1 MRVTLALNELNTLP
15 WTLGLKREYITE
27 EVCINT
33 PWIQDVYWTYIRRS
47 GDAQDVQLKII
58 PFFLICSGSPSGS
71 FSWVR
76 FGTLTI
82 LKVKFKSYSWTF
94 CQIGQV
100 YVTTELFLRTYLVCF
115 VSYSKS
121 FYQQNICCVVSY
133 TTMFASSNRFSTQFQ
148 VVTMTQLIFSRL
160 LSVWI

>member
-1 MRVTLALNELNTLP
+1 MGNVRYRVTSCLSYMAMKLVPKCVKFTYKFVKKNLNREVPVFSPYRSSQLTVFYMRVTLALNELNTLP

-94 CQIGQV
+94 C
-100 YVTTELFLRTYLVCF
+100 
-115 VSYSKS
+115 
-121 FYQQNICCVVSY
+121 
-133 TTMFASSNRFSTQFQ
+133 
-148 VVTMTQLIFSRL
+148 
-160 LSVWI
+160 